1 MKARFRLGRNYLA
14 GLMGDALNVMLA
26 GAAWNLVKWMNGVL
40 SCWALFLSS
49 EIRQGLNP
57 IVKAFSF
64 HRVKTPKLQGTF

>member
-1 MKARFRLGRNYLA
+1 
-14 GLMGDALNVMLA
+14 MLA
-26 GAAWNLVKWMNGVL
+26 GAAWNLVKWMKGVL

-64 HRVKTPKLQGTF
+64 HRVKTTKLQGTF